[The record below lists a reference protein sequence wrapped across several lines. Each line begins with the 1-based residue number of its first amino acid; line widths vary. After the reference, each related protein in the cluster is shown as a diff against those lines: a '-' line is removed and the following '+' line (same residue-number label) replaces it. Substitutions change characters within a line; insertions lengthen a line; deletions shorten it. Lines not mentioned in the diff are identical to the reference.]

1 MRLNLPLGG
10 SYIPSDP
17 WVSKFGKTRNVVIK
31 LFIHAED
38 VKSLVWCNRKCL
50 NAMRCFAS
58 K

>member
-1 MRLNLPLGG
+1 MGG